1 MENKTYIYTFGNITV
16 TGSKE
21 LIDQVNE
28 DCIADAYN
36 NPDNYEPRFID
47 IDSVVPL
54 DSIDND
60 DVDYDYDDIDEIA
73 WENEQ
78 RELHY
83 GVQSEF
89 HDQIRQEQVEYTREL
104 AAKLS

>member
-1 MENKTYIYTFGNITV
+1 MENKTYTDTFGNITI

-21 LIDQVNE
+21 LINQVDE
-28 DCIADAYN
+28 DCIVDAYN
-36 NPDNYEPRFID
+36 NPDNYEPGFID

-54 DSIDND
+54 DSIDDGN
-60 DVDYDYDDIDEIA
+60 VDYNYDDIDEIA

-83 GVQSEF
+83 GIQSEF
-89 HDQIRQEQVEYTREL
+89 RD
-104 AAKLS
+104 